1 MVVKAEMEAGCDAGT
16 VSERLRRNI
25 KNRIGILTDVEIV
38 PLGNLGRTEKKS
50 RRVFDR
56 RYE

>member
-1 MVVKAEMEAGCDAGT
+1 VKAEMEAGCDAGT

>member
-1 MVVKAEMEAGCDAGT
+1 DGET
-16 VSERLRRNI
+16 VGERLHRNI
-25 KNRIGILTDVEIV
+25 KSRIGILTDVEIV
-38 PLGNLGRTEKKS
+38 PPGELGRTEKKS